1 MDLTLSSLSFSPAR
15 FLSPK
20 YPTLLGG
27 YGSDVGVP
35 VPGAS
40 NETKREAEKG
50 LAAGSDPARRVC
62 REQLSL
68 ALTSQRWVPGKCCS
82 PLYLAFCKPAGPSF
96 LGPALSLWVL
106 PAERGTKG
114 GIQPRSPINASV
126 CPLVEQSSSQQRRE
140 KLPVRLSARPGQEG
154 GRGGL
159 PRLSIP
165 QRVGTREVATLT
177 IPSVP
182 QNKCQPWPP
191 ACVMP
196 LGCQMPL
203 HFQVAKSPALCTNAV
218 CFSRAVPAWPRFRCI
233 VDVPLTSIARI

>member
-62 REQLSL
+62 REQLTL

-96 LGPALSLWVL
+96 L
-106 PAERGTKG
+106 
-114 GIQPRSPINASV
+114 
-126 CPLVEQSSSQQRRE
+126 
-140 KLPVRLSARPGQEG
+140 GQEG

>member
-1 MDLTLSSLSFSPAR
+1 MPS
-15 FLSPK
+15 
-20 YPTLLGG
+20 
-27 YGSDVGVP
+27 
-35 VPGAS
+35 AS
-40 NETKREAEKG
+40 
-50 LAAGSDPARRVC
+50 
-62 REQLSL
+62 QLVLPS
-68 ALTSQRWVPGKCCS
+68 WV
-82 PLYLAFCKPAGPSF
+82 PLYLFGSYLQREGQRKVSSQGHQ
-96 LGPALSLWVL
+96 LMHLSAPWW
-106 PAERGTKG
+106 
-114 GIQPRSPINASV
+114 SS
-126 CPLVEQSSSQQRRE
+126 SSSQQRRE
-140 KLPVRLSARPGQEG
+140 KLPVRLPARPGQEG

>member
-62 REQLSL
+62 REQLTL

-126 CPLVEQSSSQQRRE
+126 CPLVEQQQQPAE
-140 KLPVRLSARPGQEG
+140 K
-154 GRGGL
+154 
-159 PRLSIP
+159 
-165 QRVGTREVATLT
+165 REVACQVTSQAWSGRREGRATQTLYPT
-177 IPSVP
+177 EGGNKRGCHTDYPFCPSEQMSAMASSLCDAFGVP
-182 QNKCQPWPP
+182 NAPP
-191 ACVMP
+191 LP
-196 LGCQMPL
+196 
-203 HFQVAKSPALCTNAV
+203 
-218 CFSRAVPAWPRFRCI
+218 SR
-233 VDVPLTSIARI
+233 